1 MKNETWDIKSNDDT
15 LHGSA
20 REKRWTAGE
29 SVWAID
35 ETRIFQLHIRQLWN
49 GGNDR
54 RCPHDGGASDRLDNL
69 KTLTRRFNRIWLI
82 VFLLEDFQLESIDFG
97 FVWNILFLIEFFESE
112 TFLIWNDF
120 VCSHRLVTLDRFRT
134 WNLRCSLFSEKS
146 LCSRH

>member
-15 LHGSA
+15 LHGLA
-20 REKRWTAGE
+20 RELEKNGD

-69 KTLTRRFNRIWLI
+69 KTLTRRFNSIWLI
-82 VFLLEDFQLESIDFG
+82 VFLLEDFRLESIDFG
-97 FVWNILFLIEFFESE
+97 FVWNILFLNWI
-112 TFLIWNDF
+112 LWK
-120 VCSHRLVTLDRFRT
+120 
-134 WNLRCSLFSEKS
+134 WNLFDLERFCMFS
-146 LCSRH
+146 